1 MMCYIIIVISF
12 TIIIK
17 GELKIMKRFKKSMSV
32 LLAAIIAFSALSA
45 MPFTASAAEVLADG
59 TSANGYSN
67 ESDEDNF
74 SYFHND
80 FGDILISGYSGTNTD
95 IVIPDKINGY
105 KVIGISYGA
114 FENCSQIESITV
126 PDGVTEIGPYA
137 FNNCSEL
144 SNIYIPDSVTT
155 DIGNNAFDG
164 TKWLENQPDGVVYV
178 GKTVYGYKGIMP
190 ENNSLIIS
198 GGTKSIADCAFENLE
213 NLNNISIPNSMEN
226 IGYNAFMGCLNIK
239 SVTIPSGINEI
250 GRHAFGYSGS
260 YYDSDNW
267 EFIYEKVDGFT
278 IYGYAGTAAED
289 YAKENG
295 FEFIELGDVAIG
307 DLSGDGIID
316 INDATMIQK
325 FGIGINTPEVGSELF
340 TRADVNGDGRISI
353 LDVTCVQKYLVGGYK
368 NTGLLGK

>member
-1 MMCYIIIVISF
+1 MRKLKK
-12 TIIIK
+12 TI
-17 GELKIMKRFKKSMSV
+17 SV
-32 LLAAIIAFSALSA
+32 LLAVIMAFSVISA
-45 MPFTASAAEVLADG
+45 FPFTASAAEVLADG
-59 TSANGYSN
+59 TATKGYSN
-67 ESDEDNF
+67 ESDEEDF

-105 KVIGISYGA
+105 KVIGIGYGA
-114 FENCSQIESITV
+114 FENCSQIESITI
-126 PDGVTEIGPYA
+126 PDGVTKIEPYA
-137 FNNCSEL
+137 FSNCSEL
-144 SNIYIPDSVTT
+144 SDIYFPDSITPE
-155 DIGNNAFDG
+155 IGNNAFDG
-164 TKWLENQPDGVVYV
+164 TKWLENQPDGVIYV
-178 GKTVYGYKGIMP
+178 GKAAYGYKGIMP

-198 GGTKSIADCAFENLE
+198 EGTKSISNCAFEDLE

-239 SVTIPSGINEI
+239 SVTIPSGVTKI

-260 YYDSDNW
+260 YYDSDEW
-267 EFIYEKVDGFT
+267 AYIYEKVDDFT
-278 IYGYAGTAAED
+278 IYGDAGTAAED

-295 FEFIELGDVAIG
+295 FEFVELGDVVIG
-307 DLSGDGIID
+307 DLSGDGEID

-325 FGIGINTPEVGSELF
+325 LGVGINTPEVGSALF
-340 TRADVNGDGRISI
+340 KRADVNGDGRISI

>member
-1 MMCYIIIVISF
+1 
-12 TIIIK
+12 
-17 GELKIMKRFKKSMSV
+17 
-32 LLAAIIAFSALSA
+32 
-45 MPFTASAAEVLADG
+45 
-59 TSANGYSN
+59 
-67 ESDEDNF
+67 
-74 SYFHND
+74 
-80 FGDILISGYSGTNTD
+80 
-95 IVIPDKINGY
+95 
-105 KVIGISYGA
+105 
-114 FENCSQIESITV
+114 
-126 PDGVTEIGPYA
+126 
-137 FNNCSEL
+137 
-144 SNIYIPDSVTT
+144 
-155 DIGNNAFDG
+155 
-164 TKWLENQPDGVVYV
+164 
-178 GKTVYGYKGIMP
+178 
-190 ENNSLIIS
+190 
-198 GGTKSIADCAFENLE
+198 
-213 NLNNISIPNSMEN
+213 MEN